1 MIRTPW
7 RLFCTHATIL
17 YYIGRHPGTSVLQI
31 ADALALTT
39 RTVWGL
45 IGDLKRAGLIEVRKE
60 GRRHHYTLKGDARIP
75 DPLLS
80 HLTAGQLMQ
89 ALTG

>member
-17 YYIGRHPGTSVLQI
+17 YYIGRHPGTSVRRI
-31 ADALALTT
+31 ADALSLTT
-39 RTVWGL
+39 RTVW
-45 IGDLKRAGLIEVRKE
+45 GLIEVRKE

-80 HLTAGQLMQ
+80 HLTAGQLIQ